1 MDAPCGAGCVAQSS
15 YLGLLLPMKTKSLLF
30 VLAVAAGFVAS
41 DALAKAPADATGE
54 CKDGTYTKADQ
65 KEGAC
70 SSHGGVKDWFTK
82 AKAEAGARPANATG
96 QCKDGT
102 YSDAA
107 SKSGACS
114 GHKGVK
120 AWYGGDPKT
129 ASKTEAKEKSPAAPM
144 EKPTATKKPTE
155 ATGTSSNRSTN
166 EQPWVRPT
174 VAAAG
179 GGAGKV
185 WVNSSSKVYHCEK
198 DEWYGKTKQGEYLTE
213 AQAKASGAR
222 AARGKECS

>member
-1 MDAPCGAGCVAQSS
+1 
-15 YLGLLLPMKTKSLLF
+15 MKTRNLF
-30 VLAVAAGFVAS
+30 LALAVAFGFTGA
-41 DALAKAPADATGE
+41 ALAKAPADATGE
-54 CKDGTYTKADQ
+54 CKDGTYTKADN

-70 SSHGGVKDWFTK
+70 SGHGGVKEWLAK
-82 AKAEAGARPANATG
+82 AKAEASAKPANATG
-96 QCKDGT
+96 ECKDGT
-102 YSDAA
+102 YTDTP

-120 AWYGGDPKT
+120 AWYGGGAKS
-129 ASKTEAKEKSPAAPM
+129 AAKTEAKEKSSSAPADKMAPD
-144 EKPTATKKPTE
+144 KKPTQ
-155 ATGTSSNRSTN
+155 ATGTSSDRKTN

-174 VAAAG
+174 NAAAG

-198 DEWYGKTKQGEYLTE
+198 DEWYGKTKRGEYMTE

-222 AARGKECS
+222 AERGKACS

>member
-1 MDAPCGAGCVAQSS
+1 MKTRT
-15 YLGLLLPMKTKSLLF
+15 LLLA
-30 VLAVAAGFVAS
+30 LAVTFGFAGGAF
-41 DALAKAPADATGE
+41 AKAPADATGE
-54 CKDGTYTKADQ
+54 CKDGTYTKADN

-70 SSHGGVKDWFTK
+70 SGHGGVKEWLAK
-82 AKAEAGARPANATG
+82 AKAEAPAKPANATG
-96 QCKDGT
+96 ECKDGT
-102 YSDAA
+102 YSDAP

-120 AWYGGDPKT
+120 AWYGADAKPATK
-129 ASKTEAKEKSPAAPM
+129 AEAKEKSAAAPADKVAP
-144 EKPTATKKPTE
+144 EKKPTQ
-155 ATGTSSNRSTN
+155 ATDTWVKPTN
-166 EQPWVRPT
+166 
-174 VAAAG
+174 AAAG

-198 DEWYGKTKQGEYLTE
+198 DEWYGKTKRGEYMTE